1 MAAQGDRPLHNNS
14 AAAAKEVFV
23 ETDPGVGE
31 FKYRWPRPGLTVD
44 VVLVA
49 APGVAPAVAAAA
61 AAGSPSSSP
70 SHSSPPSSSS
80 SSSLLLIERKRPPGQ
95 GRWALA
101 GGFVNEGEP
110 LGEAAARELWEETG
124 VEVVA
129 AEAAAAE
136 EPVLE
141 AAGEAKG
148 SSRSSRSKPT
158 ITIDQLRAYGD
169 PGRDPRGW
177 TVTVAF
183 AGVVADDAEG
193 ENRRALLATAGGD
206 DASDAR
212 WFPLSSLPAM
222 AFDHK
227 VIVRDAL
234 RKLVKEEE
242 EEGEGAKGGGRR
254 EGEKDEGLLRDM
266 RAALESEALRGDW
279 DRAF

>member
-1 MAAQGDRPLHNNS
+1 MAAQDDDRPHDNPNNSTS
-14 AAAAKEVFV
+14 AAAAAAAAATAKEVFV
-23 ETDPGVGE
+23 ETDEGIGS
-31 FKYRWPRPGLTVD
+31 FTYRWPRPGLTVD

-49 APGVAPAVAAAA
+49 APGVAPGVS
-61 AAGSPSSSP
+61 G
-70 SHSSPPSSSS
+70 SSS

-110 LGEAAARELWEETG
+110 LGEAAARELREETG

-129 AEAAAAE
+129 AKAE
-136 EPVLE
+136 EGGG
-141 AAGEAKG
+141 AAGEGGEGEAKEGGG
-148 SSRSSRSKPT
+148 SDPTAT

-183 AGVVADDAEG
+183 AGVARDDAG
-193 ENRRALLATAGGD
+193 GKTRRALSVTAGGD

-212 WFPLSSLPAM
+212 WFPLSALPAM

-234 RKLVKEEE
+234 RKLFKEEKE
-242 EEGEGAKGGGRR
+242 
-254 EGEKDEGLLRDM
+254 DEALLRDM